1 MLGLKTVAT
10 SPSIKKITSHWRLE
24 LNMDQVFALDDL
36 LDKFLNEEIKKN
48 PEWFHGMDIENLSES
63 HRKLMSLIQKRID
76 RGEI

>member
-1 MLGLKTVAT
+1 
-10 SPSIKKITSHWRLE
+10 
-24 LNMDQVFALDDL
+24 MDQVFALDDL